1 MAVETMSISLRN
13 AKEYIQRFLKI
24 RTKSGKLVPLRFN
37 PPQKKLYEAVAE
49 QARAGRPIRLIILK
63 ARQMGFST
71 MTGGLIF
78 HRTATRELVE
88 SLVVAHQEDATANLF
103 SMYRLFYEEL
113 PAEIQPLKKAS
124 NAQEILFE
132 NPTKNPEEKRREPG
146 LRSRIRCATA
156 GGRGVGRSFTV
167 KNAHLSEFAFWPGRK
182 LVTYAGIMQSIPDQ
196 ADTMVVIESTA
207 NGYDE
212 FKDLWDDS
220 VEAWQ
225 RGEHDGFLPVFFAWW
240 EMPEYRRPVP
250 ADFQLTPEEAE
261 IKDTYGLDDEQISW
275 RRWCI
280 RNNCGGDLDLF
291 HQEYPAS
298 PDEAFIASGRCV
310 FKQQAVIL
318 CREQA
323 RRREKRTGR
332 FVYDYDG
339 AVIRNIR
346 WTDAWDGEISI
357 YTTPRI
363 GYPYVIGADTAGE
376 GSDFFVGQVLDNT
389 TGEQVAVLRQENG
402 EGEFVRQLYCLGLH
416 YNGALLGV
424 EANFSTFPNAE
435 LERLGYRNL
444 YVREALDTYTGKIRQ
459 SFGFRTDSISRPRII
474 SELVEISEHHME
486 LINDYDTLGEM
497 LTFVR
502 NEAGRAEAQEGK
514 HDDCVMALAIAHHIR
529 PQQDYLPARPEPEG
543 VTWDAS
549 MWEDYN
555 NASKAEKEY
564 LVKKWGR
571 PKK

>member
-1 MAVETMSISLRN
+1 MSISLRN
-13 AKEYIQRFLKI
+13 AGAYIQRFLKI
-24 RTKSGKLVPLRFN
+24 RTKAGKLVPLRFN

-220 VEAWQ
+220 VEAWRQ
-225 RGEHDGFLPVFFAWW
+225 GERDGFRPVFFAWW
-240 EMPEYRRPVP
+240 EMPEYRRP
-250 ADFQLTPEEAE
+250 AGAGFQLTPEEAE
-261 IKDTYGLDDEQISW
+261 LKEAYGLDDEQIAW

-310 FKQQAVIL
+310 FNQRAVIL
-318 CREQA
+318 RREQA

-339 AVIRNIR
+339 AAIRNIR

-357 YTTPRI
+357 YTAPKD
-363 GYPYVIGADTAGE
+363 GYPYVIGADTAGD
-376 GSDFFVGQVLDNT
+376 GSDWFVAQVLDNT
-389 TGEQVAVLRQENG
+389 TGRQVAMLRQQYDEDA
-402 EGEFVRQLYCLGLH
+402 FARQCMCLGYW
-416 YNGALLGV
+416 YNTALLGIEV
-424 EANFSTFPNAE
+424 NFSTFPVKE
-435 LERLGYRNL
+435 CQRLGYPRL
-444 YVREALDTYTGKIRQ
+444 YTRQTEDTYTHRYQKRY
-459 SFGFRTDSISRPRII
+459 GFRTTALTRPL
-474 SELVEISEHHME
+474 LVAGLVQQMRQDPASVQ
-486 LINDYDTLGEM
+486 DRTTLWEM
-497 LTFVR
+497 LSFVKNQR
-502 NEAGRAEAQEGK
+502 GRPEAMAGA
-514 HDDCVMALAIAHHIR
+514 HDDCVMALAIAHYIR
-529 PQQDYLPARPEPEG
+529 PQQAYTTDREQRGDPELESFLNYG
-543 VTWDAS
+543 
-549 MWEDYN
+549 
-555 NASKAEKEY
+555 
-564 LVKKWGR
+564 
-571 PKK
+571 